1 MSGWAE
7 HVTAGLLGTQRR
19 AVPELAGGAV
29 GGEDAA
35 ARLLEQAAWL
45 AVRRRA
51 GRVPGKAEPIAPAPA
66 ETVPVVPR
74 AAANRLDRIL
84 AGEQLRVLPE
94 WLAAVAEAGFRAPSR
109 VLPDLLEKGRGERAI
124 RPYIAM
130 TTGRRGLWLALQNP
144 DWAYLATE
152 DTPAEA
158 AAGDVW
164 ETGTRGQRVA
174 HLGRLRES
182 DPAAAREA
190 LAGTWAKEPAADRAA
205 FLGTF
210 ATGLSLADEEFLEDA
225 LDDRAKDVRTVAAN
239 LLATLPGA
247 EYERRMA
254 ERARACLRPERRT
267 VRMRTQMW
275 IVVEPP
281 AGHDAGMAR
290 DDIPFHAAGSFAP
303 SATTGN
309 PVGTRAGWLR
319 EIVARTPPET
329 WTELFGGTPME
340 VVCLPIADDFA
351 RDVHL
356 GWTRAAVRRQN
367 AEWARALLKGGV
379 VLDEVEALADLL
391 AVLPEGEREE
401 AAADLLRWT
410 TGQVERLRVLARIPG
425 PWTGGLASAVL
436 TAMTS
441 ALKPTKG
448 HDSGA
453 NGRFLAQ
460 LCRLAD
466 DRLSPGIAPLLADLA
481 ERHPESWPLT
491 ELSET
496 LRFRHEML
504 QELGGPTDPTTDE
517 TGTEAGART
526 PRTAPR
532 HHDDQ

>member
-1 MSGWAE
+1 MVGAVSGWAE

-19 AVPELAGGAV
+19 PVPELGEGPAV
-29 GGEDAA
+29 GEDAA

-74 AAANRLDRIL
+74 AAAHRLERIL
-84 AGEQLRVLPE
+84 GGEQLRVLPE
-94 WLAAVAEAGFRAPSR
+94 WLAAAAEAGYRVPSR
-109 VLPDLLEKGRGERAI
+109 LLPELLEKGRGDRGI

-152 DTPAEA
+152 DTPVET
-158 AAGDVW
+158 AAGDIW

-205 FLGTF
+205 FLATF
-210 ATGLSLADEEFLEDA
+210 ATGLSLADEEFLEEA

-247 EYERRMA
+247 DYGRRMA

-267 VRMRTQMW
+267 VRMRTQTW

-281 AGHDAGMAR
+281 AGHDEGMAR

-303 SATTGN
+303 SATSGN

-319 EIVARTPPET
+319 EIIARTPPET

-351 RDVHL
+351 REVHL
-356 GWTRAAVRRQN
+356 GWTRAAIRRRD
-367 AEWARALLKGGV
+367 AEWARALLKGSV

-391 AVLPEGEREE
+391 GVLPESEREQ

-410 TGQVERLRVLARIPG
+410 TGQVERLRVLGRIPG
-425 PWTGGLASAVL
+425 PWIGGLATAVL

-441 ALKPTKG
+441 ALKPGQG
-448 HDSGA
+448 HDGGP

-466 DRLSPGIAPLLADLA
+466 DRLSPEIAPLLGDLA

-504 QELGGPTDPTTDE
+504 HELSGTTDQTRSE
-517 TGTEAGART
+517 SEA
-526 PRTAPR
+526 